1 MTGGVAGD
9 PPATRCINS
18 FLSSSRSSSLK
29 PWSCPSTANNCSGVG
44 GTFPLLE
51 PAIALDV
58 MPDETF
64 EDLQIRTLQTTG
76 VKINTKQFHLHGLTF
91 DPHSNVIDYFK
102 KYCKAKQ
109 QNKFLGVTD
118 TNLSP
123 LSQRPNSGNI
133 ANIAAINNQ
142 QILEKITSNNATAPS
157 IDQPVEDEIKSDHDI
172 ESDSS
177 SEEDMDQNL
186 GDDDV
191 EDEDEVEADL
201 HPGKLCRFNIYVP
214 RSASTTIFRNKSKK
228 CVIEGAE
235 RSSNVTGD
243 ELTKSTS
250 TQLRS
255 QIVTQ
260 GINEQSQETNS
271 VLVPHIAESSIL
283 PQINVDEDYIP
294 VNSSLLNR
302 VSVDTNMD
310 SENSSSNVSKTY
322 CCPLC
327 VQGNMLTKPSNEY
340 NGGDSSS
347 NESDM
352 SEHTYLPNSFVKSF
366 DDSSSQTASDEDDFE
381 ISSADGSYYNS
392 ATPAETNFSIASSD
406 KSVSMVANL
415 DSCTDPLSNDDSK
428 MDDNPQSLCVA
439 ELAEC
444 GSIPKCR
451 VRDHGLGMSG
461 DAKLDL
467 VKKNDS
473 PTRSLTCHL
482 CLIFLT
488 DVTDAFLHTLL
499 FHCEKL
505 DEFLCSLCDER
516 FTGGTELTNHFFA
529 DHDCKVTGYE
539 YSGNE
544 IRLIFYCYECLQQF
558 STETALNKHKC
569 SNKSYF
575 IGKTCK
581 ICDITFK
588 YKNQL
593 KFHMQSHIKGF
604 DILSCKLCN
613 ITFTDENVAYDHS
626 RFSHR
631 GALII
636 CSICGSHFNGR
647 GAFNVHQRFHQN
659 TRKFK
664 CEVCSKSFFDKQ
676 TLKEHS
682 VVHMD
687 TKPFQCHICGK
698 YLAKAYRLK
707 KHLEVHK
714 FRKVDPQ
721 EVYNCSSCHEVF
733 PSQDK
738 AAHHLQVDHADQN
751 EDALVFDMEVVI
763 RVLRCEYCDRCFSS
777 SSVLNSHRTTH
788 TGDLV
793 YRCNI
798 CTTAFATF
806 SRLATHKLCHAEFSN
821 TWSLS
826 YHRKSHLKTGHCV
839 EKKRIPDEN
848 KAFECNLCKK
858 RFITEHGLYIH
869 IRSRHPSD
877 TQTSYQCDACGKVF
891 SREISLELHKKVHE
905 GRKEYSC
912 TLCERSFVH
921 KSSLI
926 THLKIH
932 KGIYPHA
939 CKYCDKRF
947 RQLGEC
953 DDHQRKHTGERPF
966 VCEVCGKAF
975 RTRSM
980 WFEHCSAT
988 SYKPFWLHPYVPTML
1003 MCWGLGRLN
1012 LEKENQHLLGEKVE
1026 NPLGKTTRP
1035 GLNLGIGSLVYCES
1049 DFLDHAVTE
1058 AGCVWLIH
1066 KDERPFPCEICGA
1079 SFRRSFA
1086 LKSHMTIH
1094 TKVRAFVCDIC
1105 NKDFRLKQD
1114 LQKHTISAH
1123 LRKNT

>member
-1 MTGGVAGD
+1 MSEEENEQVLL
-9 PPATRCINS
+9 P
-18 FLSSSRSSSLK
+18 LKKSSMKVMVKNQKGISL
-29 PWSCPSTANNCSGVG
+29 T
-44 GTFPLLE
+44 
-51 PAIALDV
+51 LDV

-64 EDLQIRTLQTTG
+64 EDLQIRTLQTT
-76 VKINTKQFHLHGLTF
+76 
-91 DPHSNVIDYFK
+91 
-102 KYCKAKQ
+102 AKQ
-109 QNKFLGVTD
+109 ENKFLGVTD
-118 TNLSP
+118 TNLSS
-123 LSQRPNSGNI
+123 LSLSPRQNSGKI
-133 ANIAAINNQ
+133 TNIAAINNQ
-142 QILEKITSNNATAPS
+142 PISEKITSNNATAPS
-157 IDQPVEDEIKSDHDI
+157 YRFNRNISTTECQSGSCTLDKETLHAEHFTRAEEIDSQTVNNSTYLEQKLPCFGETLSQPDKYSTVTKSESQCAGSNSLEKKVFESTLKQEVIPQALENHVESKLSSSNMKCNMDVLVNLSDSSNLEQPNIPLGESIDQPLEDEIKSYHDI

-177 SEEDMDQNL
+177 SEEDMDQNI
-186 GDDDV
+186 DDDDDDDDD
-191 EDEDEVEADL
+191 EDEDEDEDEGEDEAEVDL
-201 HPGKLCRFNIYVP
+201 HPGKLCRQQA
-214 RSASTTIFRNKSKK
+214 RLS
-228 CVIEGAE
+228 
-235 RSSNVTGD
+235 
-243 ELTKSTS
+243 
-250 TQLRS
+250 
-255 QIVTQ
+255 
-260 GINEQSQETNS
+260 
-271 VLVPHIAESSIL
+271 
-283 PQINVDEDYIP
+283 
-294 VNSSLLNR
+294 
-302 VSVDTNMD
+302 
-310 SENSSSNVSKTY
+310 SKTS
-322 CCPLC
+322 P
-327 VQGNMLTKPSNEY
+327 
-340 NGGDSSS
+340 
-347 NESDM
+347 
-352 SEHTYLPNSFVKSF
+352 
-366 DDSSSQTASDEDDFE
+366 
-381 ISSADGSYYNS
+381 
-392 ATPAETNFSIASSD
+392 
-406 KSVSMVANL
+406 
-415 DSCTDPLSNDDSK
+415 
-428 MDDNPQSLCVA
+428 
-439 ELAEC
+439 
-444 GSIPKCR
+444 
-451 VRDHGLGMSG
+451 
-461 DAKLDL
+461 

-473 PTRSLTCHL
+473 RTCSLTCHL
-482 CLIFLT
+482 CLTFLT

-499 FHCEKL
+499 FHCEKQ

-516 FTGGTELTNHFFA
+516 FNGGTELTNHFFA

-569 SNKSYF
+569 SNKSHF
-575 IGKTCK
+575 VGKTCK

-593 KFHMQSHIKGF
+593 KFHMQSHMKGF

-613 ITFTDENVAYDHS
+613 TTFTDETAAYDHS

-714 FRKVDPQ
+714 FRKVEPQ

-733 PSQDK
+733 PSRDK
-738 AAHHLQVDHADQN
+738 AAYHLQVDHADQN
-751 EDALVFDMEVVI
+751 EDGLVFDMEVVI
-763 RVLRCEYCDRCFSS
+763 KVLRCEYCDRCFSS
-777 SSVLNSHRTTH
+777 APVLNSHRTTH
-788 TGDLV
+788 TEDLV

-798 CTTAFATF
+798 CNTAFATF
-806 SRLATHKLCHAEFSN
+806 SRLATHKAPLNYFPAKCPKYDYHLTYKQIFHPPLELCCILAWRGEANLLAAPIETSIEPLTELGEHTVELEVQFHYTGIRLWETKYKHQLEQIERYKTMYIKFQLCHAEFSN

-839 EKKRIPDEN
+839 EKKRIPHEN
-848 KAFECNLCKK
+848 KAFGCNLCKK
-858 RFITEHGLYIH
+858 RFITEHGLYMH
-869 IRSRHPSD
+869 IRSHHPSD
-877 TQTSYQCDACGKVF
+877 TQTSYQCDECGKVF

-905 GRKEYSC
+905 GYKEFAC

-966 VCEVCGKAF
+966 VCEVCSKAF

-980 WFEHCSAT
+980 WFEHC
-988 SYKPFWLHPYVPTML
+988 
-1003 MCWGLGRLN
+1003 R
-1012 LEKENQHLLGEKVE
+1012 
-1026 NPLGKTTRP
+1026 
-1035 GLNLGIGSLVYCES
+1035 
-1049 DFLDHAVTE
+1049 
-1058 AGCVWLIH
+1058 IH

-1123 LRKNT
+1123 LKKTT

>member
-1 MTGGVAGD
+1 MTDIDSLPYHKPETPNPHQKCPIKRGNSALN
-9 PPATRCINS
+9 PPQWR
-18 FLSSSRSSSLK
+18 K
-29 PWSCPSTANNCSGVG
+29 
-44 GTFPLLE
+44 
-51 PAIALDV
+51 
-58 MPDETF
+58 
-64 EDLQIRTLQTTG
+64 
-76 VKINTKQFHLHGLTF
+76 
-91 DPHSNVIDYFK
+91 
-102 KYCKAKQ
+102 
-109 QNKFLGVTD
+109 
-118 TNLSP
+118 
-123 LSQRPNSGNI
+123 
-133 ANIAAINNQ
+133 
-142 QILEKITSNNATAPS
+142 S
-157 IDQPVEDEIKSDHDI
+157 IDQPVEDEIKSDYDI

-191 EDEDEVEADL
+191 EDEDEDEVEAEL
-201 HPGKLCRFNIYVP
+201 HPGKLCRLCAKENMHMIFIYSKNGIELGLKQRINIWLRTCVSKHDYLPKQVCGKCIEKLQACEDFAMLCYQSE
-214 RSASTTIFRNKSKK
+214 RLLEKLVKKHRFRSKK
-228 CVIEGAE
+228 CAIEGAE
-235 RSSNVTGD
+235 ISSNVTGD

-260 GINEQSQETNS
+260 EINEQSQETNS
-271 VLVPHIAESSIL
+271 VLVPHIAESSIP

-294 VNSSLLNR
+294 VNSSLLDR

-310 SENSSSNVSKTY
+310 SENSSGNVSKTY

-327 VQGNMLTKPSNEY
+327 VQGNMLTKTSNGY

-347 NESDM
+347 NESGM
-352 SEHTYLPNSFVKSF
+352 SEHTYLPNTFLKSF
-366 DDSSSQTASDEDDFE
+366 DDSSSQTASDEDDLE

-392 ATPAETNFSIASSD
+392 ATPAETNFSIVSSD

-415 DSCTDPLSNDDSK
+415 DSCTEPLSDDDSK

-439 ELAEC
+439 ELAEY

-451 VRDHGLGMSG
+451 VRDHGL
-461 DAKLDL
+461 
-467 VKKNDS
+467 
-473 PTRSLTCHL
+473 
-482 CLIFLT
+482 
-488 DVTDAFLHTLL
+488 DAFLHTLL

-516 FTGGTELTNHFFA
+516 FNGGTELTNHFFA
-529 DHDCKVTGYE
+529 DHDC
-539 YSGNE
+539 
-544 IRLIFYCYECLQQF
+544 
-558 STETALNKHKC
+558 
-569 SNKSYF
+569 
-575 IGKTCK
+575 
-581 ICDITFK
+581 
-588 YKNQL
+588 
-593 KFHMQSHIKGF
+593 
-604 DILSCKLCN
+604 
-613 ITFTDENVAYDHS
+613 
-626 RFSHR
+626 
-631 GALII
+631 
-636 CSICGSHFNGR
+636 
-647 GAFNVHQRFHQN
+647 
-659 TRKFK
+659 
-664 CEVCSKSFFDKQ
+664 KSFFDKQ

-721 EVYNCSSCHEVF
+721 EVYNCSTCHEVF

-751 EDALVFDMEVVI
+751 EDALVFDMEVVM

-788 TGDLV
+788 TEDLLF
-793 YRCNI
+793 RCNI

-858 RFITEHGLYIH
+858 RFITEHGLYMH

-877 TQTSYQCDACGKVF
+877 TQTSYQCDECGKVF

-905 GRKEYSC
+905 GCKEYSC

-966 VCEVCGKAF
+966 VCEVCSKAF

-980 WFEHCSAT
+980 WFEHC
-988 SYKPFWLHPYVPTML
+988 
-1003 MCWGLGRLN
+1003 R
-1012 LEKENQHLLGEKVE
+1012 
-1026 NPLGKTTRP
+1026 
-1035 GLNLGIGSLVYCES
+1035 
-1049 DFLDHAVTE
+1049 
-1058 AGCVWLIH
+1058 IH

-1123 LRKNT
+1123 LKKTT

>member
-1 MTGGVAGD
+1 MEDT
-9 PPATRCINS
+9 
-18 FLSSSRSSSLK
+18 RSSMKVMVKNQKGISL
-29 PWSCPSTANNCSGVG
+29 T
-44 GTFPLLE
+44 
-51 PAIALDV
+51 LDV

-76 VKINTKQFHLHGLTF
+76 VKINTKQFHLQGLIF

-109 QNKFLGVTD
+109 ENKFLGVTD
-118 TNLSP
+118 TNLSSLS
-123 LSQRPNSGNI
+123 LSQRQNSGKI
-133 ANIAAINNQ
+133 TNIAAINNQ
-142 QILEKITSNNATAPS
+142 PISEKITSNNATAPKCQS
-157 IDQPVEDEIKSDHDI
+157 GSCTLDKETVCADHFTRAEEIDSETVNNSTYLEQKLPCFGETLSQPDKYSTVIKSESQCAGSNSLEKKVSKHDYLPKQVCGKCV
-172 ESDSS
+172 EKLQAC
-177 SEEDMDQNL
+177 EDFT
-186 GDDDV
+186 
-191 EDEDEVEADL
+191 
-201 HPGKLCRFNIYVP
+201 KLCYQSERLLRKLVKKHK
-214 RSASTTIFRNKSKK
+214 FRSKK

-235 RSSNVTGD
+235 RSSNVTED

-250 TQLRS
+250 TQLRG

-271 VLVPHIAESSIL
+271 VLVPHIAENSI
-283 PQINVDEDYIP
+283 PSQIIVDDDYIP
-294 VNSSLLNR
+294 VNSSLLDR
-302 VSVDTNMD
+302 VPVGTNMD
-310 SENSSSNVSKTY
+310 SENSSNNVSKTY

-327 VQGNMLTKPSNEY
+327 VQGNMLTKPSNGY

-347 NESDM
+347 NESSM
-352 SEHTYLPNSFVKSF
+352 SEHTSLPDTFLKSF

-381 ISSADGSYYNS
+381 ISSADESYSNS
-392 ATPAETNFSIASSD
+392 ATPAETHFSIASSD
-406 KSVSMVANL
+406 KSVSMVATL
-415 DSCTDPLSNDDSK
+415 DSCTDPVSDDDSK

-444 GSIPKCR
+444 GGVPKYK
-451 VRDHGLGMSG
+451 VREHGLGRRK
-461 DAKLDL
+461 DAKLGL

-473 PTRSLTCHL
+473 RTCSLTCHL
-482 CLIFLT
+482 CLTFLT

-516 FTGGTELTNHFFA
+516 FNGGTELTNHFFA

-575 IGKTCK
+575 VGKTCK

-593 KFHMQSHIKGF
+593 KFHMQSHMKGF

-613 ITFTDENVAYDHS
+613 TTFTDETAAYDHS

-733 PSQDK
+733 PSRDK
-738 AAHHLQVDHADQN
+738 AAYHLQVDHADQN
-751 EDALVFDMEVVI
+751 EDGLVFDMEVVI
-763 RVLRCEYCDRCFSS
+763 KVLRCEYCDRCFSS
-777 SSVLNSHRTTH
+777 ASVLNSHRTTH
-788 TGDLV
+788 TEDLV

-798 CTTAFATF
+798 CNTAFATF

-826 YHRKSHLKTGHCV
+826 YHRKSHLKTGHSV
-839 EKKRIPDEN
+839 EKKRIPHEN
-848 KAFECNLCKK
+848 KAFGCDLCKK
-858 RFITEHGLYIH
+858 RFITEHGLYMH
-869 IRSRHPSD
+869 IRSHHPSD
-877 TQTSYQCDACGKVF
+877 TQTSYQCDECGKVF
-891 SREISLELHKKVHE
+891 AREISLELHKKVHE
-905 GRKEYSC
+905 GCKEYAC

-966 VCEVCGKAF
+966 VCEVCSKAF

-980 WFEHCSAT
+980 WFEHC
-988 SYKPFWLHPYVPTML
+988 
-1003 MCWGLGRLN
+1003 R
-1012 LEKENQHLLGEKVE
+1012 
-1026 NPLGKTTRP
+1026 
-1035 GLNLGIGSLVYCES
+1035 
-1049 DFLDHAVTE
+1049 
-1058 AGCVWLIH
+1058 IH

-1123 LRKNT
+1123 LKTTT